1 MASLSHF
8 YPNAGV
14 GLVGL
19 LDLPQDTVE
28 RFEGLSERFIQP
40 SAYRRGNFE
49 KILRVQNTD
58 TSISY
63 VAFQTKQYPTNQFD
77 EPGAIERLMLL
88 WEKIGD
94 MVCGSGEVRY
104 NITDRR
110 EFFLNKPFVGYT
122 ESDPLISNPKE
133 KKLVRQG
140 FGIRRL
146 RLMHA
151 LTMSEYGLPLYSDT
165 GGGVDPEP
173 LVWEKLVRIGEA
185 RKLDLPDGRR
195 RYVMTL

>member
-19 LDLPQDTVE
+19 LDLPQDTVD
-28 RFEGLSERFIQP
+28 RFERMSERYIHP
-40 SAYRRGNFE
+40 SEYRRGNFE
-49 KILRVQNTD
+49 KILRIQNTD
-58 TSISY
+58 RSISY
-63 VAFQTKQYPTNQFD
+63 VAFQTKQYFASQFD
-77 EPGAIERLMLL
+77 EPGAIERLMLI
-88 WEKIGD
+88 WEKMD
-94 MVCGSGEVRY
+94 DTVCGSGEVRY
-104 NITDRR
+104 NITDKR

-122 ESDPLISNPKE
+122 ESDPLISDPKE
-133 KKLVRQG
+133 KKLVRRG
-140 FGIRRL
+140 FGLRRL

-151 LTMSEYGLPLYSDT
+151 LTMSEYALPLYSDI
-165 GGGVDPEP
+165 GGGMDPEP

-185 RKLDLPDGRR
+185 KKLDQPDGRR